1 MFVETMYIDG
11 QAYSSNQT
19 DSVTNPATD
28 ETIAHIQIANE
39 DVATYALKSAK
50 KAEKTWGKTTIAE
63 RVMWMQK
70 LRAAFIEHEEQLR
83 HCVHM
88 EAGKTWEGTQEDFDL
103 LINSL
108 AFYAEEI
115 QRYQPS
121 QLADTEGDFVH
132 TLNYKPVGVVVA
144 YLSWNFPLLNLS
156 YKLGPAMAAGCP
168 IILKPS
174 VQTPLSAYLVGDI
187 CRKIGLPAGAVTII
201 SGGSHSVTNLISGS
215 EIPSM
220 LTLIGSIA
228 TGVKVMQAGATTIKR
243 YSMELGGNTPFLVFK
258 DADLDKAADIL
269 VALKYGNTGQ
279 ICVAPNRIFVDESVF
294 EPFLAKVLERT
305 SQVIQGFGRESKA
318 TMGPLINKD
327 ARTGIHQLVMS
338 AIDQGAVLQAG
349 GEFDASLPGA
359 FYPPTVLTNVNPTMD
374 IYQQEIFGPVISMI
388 SFSDEQAVIG
398 LINDTDTGL
407 ASYLFSEDLAK
418 AQRAADQFEFGEIQ
432 INGVK
437 YAINLPH
444 VGIKQSGIGC
454 DCSKYALD
462 DYLYITRTSRALN

>member
-11 QAYSSNQT
+11 QAYSSNET
-19 DSVTNPATD
+19 ESVTNPATD
-28 ETIAHIQIANE
+28 ETIAQVQIANE
-39 DVATYALKSAK
+39 DVATCALNSAK
-50 KAEKTWGKTTIAE
+50 KAEKTWGKTSIAE
-63 RVMWMQK
+63 RVDWMKK
-70 LRAAFIEHEEQLR
+70 LRTAFIEHEDQLR

-108 AFYAEEI
+108 AFYSEEI

-121 QLADTEGDFVH
+121 QLADPEGDFVH

-201 SGGSHSVTNLISGS
+201 SGGSHAVTNLISGS
-215 EIPSM
+215 AIPSM

-279 ICVAPNRIFVDESVF
+279 ICVAPNRIFVDQSVF
-294 EPFLAKVLERT
+294 EPFLDKVLQRT
-305 SQVIQGFGRESKA
+305 QQVVQGFGRDSEA

-327 ARTGIHQLVMS
+327 AREGIHQLVMS
-338 AIDQGAVLQAG
+338 AIDQGAVLQTG
-349 GEFDASLPGA
+349 GEFDAALTGA
-359 FYPPTVLTNVNPTMD
+359 FYPPTVVTHVNPTMD
-374 IYQQEIFGPVISMI
+374 IYQHEIFGPVISMI
-388 SFSDEQAVIG
+388 TFTDEQAAIDQV
-398 LINDTDTGL
+398 NDTDTGL
-407 ASYLFSEDLAK
+407 ASYIFSDDLAK
-418 AQRAADQFEFGEIQ
+418 AQKAADQFEFGEIQ

-462 DYLYITRTSRALN
+462 DYLYITRTSRALI